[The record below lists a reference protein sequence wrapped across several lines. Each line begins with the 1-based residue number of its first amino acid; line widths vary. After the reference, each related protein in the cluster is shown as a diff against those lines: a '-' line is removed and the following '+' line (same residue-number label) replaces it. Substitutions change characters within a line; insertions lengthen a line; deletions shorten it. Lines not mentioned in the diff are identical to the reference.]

1 MKLKTLAAAASLF
14 ALFVAAPVRSA
25 EPSPAYLAASA
36 SFSRAAAG
44 DGAAT
49 EQALKAFE
57 ALAAAESP
65 AAPRYQAYAGAA
77 QTLQGRE
84 AWMPWTKMKATER
97 GLDTLD
103 KALRR
108 LESRHDAVVLGS
120 VPVSLETRL
129 VAANTFVSVP
139 DAIFHRADAGRRL
152 LQELVAHPLF
162 AQTPPEFRSRVEKL
176 AASSRK

>member
-1 MKLKTLAAAASLF
+1 MTPKALAASVSLLVLLS
-14 ALFVAAPVRSA
+14 ALPARSA
-25 EPSPAYLAASA
+25 EPSAAFLAASA
-36 SFSRAAAG
+36 SFTRATTG
-44 DGAAT
+44 DSAAT

-65 AAPRYQAYAGAA
+65 EAPLYQAYVGAA

-162 AQTPPEFRSRVEKL
+162 AQMPPEFRSRVEKL